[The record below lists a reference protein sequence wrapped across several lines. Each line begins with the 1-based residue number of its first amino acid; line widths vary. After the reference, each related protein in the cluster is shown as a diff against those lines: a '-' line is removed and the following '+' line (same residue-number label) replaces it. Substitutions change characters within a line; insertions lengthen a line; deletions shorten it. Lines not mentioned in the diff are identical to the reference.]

1 MPCGAL
7 PLVSVKRGRGGEG
20 KRGTWNHAFYSLA
33 IAEPIHN
40 AVFKIRIRAAIQ
52 IFRIGYLAR
61 VAMCPT
67 HTRMGRE
74 GEGRD
79 GKGKEGKV
87 REWKG
92 YVLLS
97 EMGNFV

>member
-1 MPCGAL
+1 MPHIWFNPCKCSWL
-7 PLVSVKRGRGGEG
+7 MDVMTFFV
-20 KRGTWNHAFYSLA
+20 
-33 IAEPIHN
+33 
-40 AVFKIRIRAAIQ
+40 
-52 IFRIGYLAR
+52 
-61 VAMCPT
+61 
-67 HTRMGRE
+67 RE